1 MLNYKAAYAGFLM
14 VVALFLANAGIS
26 YWNTRRVVADEQ
38 WVLRA
43 RQVIETL
50 DELRATAS
58 EAEASQRGF
67 VITGGATYL
76 DTYETAAGEIRNQ
89 LDELYQLTADNPP
102 QQQRIEALKTPVER
116 RLDRLQE
123 NLDIRRDQGFEAAR
137 DIVAAE
143 EGRLLMSDVKDR
155 VNELKDTEKS
165 VLATRVADARASLRT
180 KLVTNVIGTLLGIAV
195 TVFALLLFR
204 RTLLQRQRS
213 EDEART
219 EASHQAVLA
228 ELRRL
233 ALSDADAGTVMKRA
247 SELAATT
254 LDVPLAGIFE
264 PSERSAGLRLRTGVG
279 WRAGS
284 VGLASIGA
292 GEQSMAGF
300 ALGAGDAPRSD
311 DTAPYPPVICQDV
324 NADPRFAASPLLS
337 KHGAVSGV
345 CAVICD
351 GTEAPWGVL
360 GVFATSDRAFTPEDT
375 GFLRSIANVLASM
388 LQRRKSEQALRDSE
402 ARFRALAESVPEI
415 VWTAQPDGRCDYVNR
430 RWQDFTGMSFE
441 AAAGFGWTN
450 ALHED
455 DVQYSKARWMAS
467 MRSGDPFEC
476 EYRFRRA
483 DGSYRWCLG
492 RALPMRDEQG
502 RIVKWF
508 GNCTDID
515 NHLRMEKALQATD
528 RRKNEFLAVL
538 AHELRNPLAPIGVVA
553 QLLKLPDH
561 RPEQIKQAAKII
573 DDQLDYMTRLIEDLS
588 DASRIGQGK
597 VRIRKER
604 VQVSQIVEQ
613 AVAIAEPAIAARD
626 HGLRVDLPEQALTVD
641 ADPTRMSQVLANL
654 LINASKYT
662 DRGGQIELC
671 ASGDEDTVTMRVKDT
686 GVGISPDLLD
696 TVFDDFFQVEDS
708 VAHSQG
714 GLGIGLGLVRR
725 LVELHG
731 GTVQARS
738 DGPGCGSE
746 FVVTLPA
753 PRAARPVGFHRVLLA
768 EDHSAVAQSFA
779 RLLTARGSQVEI
791 ARTGP
796 EALALARRLRP
807 DLIFL
812 DIGLPDMDG
821 FEVAR
826 RLREDAAFEHTVL
839 VALSGY
845 GDERRAQA
853 LESGFD
859 RYVVK
864 PLRPDMLDDILAEPD
879 SGERAPADAA
889 SEQAAAAERS
899 APANAAL

>member
-1 MLNYKAAYAGFLM
+1 MVNNKAAYAGFLM
-14 VVALFLANAGIS
+14 VVALFLANAGVS
-26 YWNTRRVVADEQ
+26 YWNTQRVVDDEE

-67 VITGGATYL
+67 VITGSKTYL

-89 LDELYQLTADNPP
+89 LDELYQLTADNVT
-102 QQQRIEALKTPVER
+102 QQQRIEALRTPVER
-116 RLDRLQE
+116 RLDGLQQ

-137 DIVAAE
+137 GIVAAE
-143 EGRLLMSDVKDR
+143 EGKLLMSEVKNQ
-155 VNELKDTEKS
+155 VNALKNTEES
-165 VLATRVADARASLRT
+165 ILATRVADARASLKT
-180 KLVTNVIGTLLGIAV
+180 KLVTNIIGTLLGIAV

-204 RTLLQRQRS
+204 RTLLHRQRS
-213 EDEART
+213 EAEAHT
-219 EASHQAVLA
+219 EASRQAVLA

-233 ALSDADAGTVMKRA
+233 ALTDASADTIMKRA
-247 SELAATT
+247 SELAATA
-254 LDVPLAGIFE
+254 LDVPLAGILE
-264 PSERSAGLRLRTGVG
+264 PSDHGAGLRLRAGVG
-279 WRAGS
+279 WHPGS
-284 VGLASIGA
+284 LGLPSTGA
-292 GEQSMAGF
+292 GERSIADF
-300 ALGAGDAPRSD
+300 ALAAGDAGPSD
-311 DTAPYPPVICQDV
+311 ETPHYPPVICEDV
-324 NADPRFAASPLLS
+324 NADPRFGASPLLS
-337 KHGAVSGV
+337 EHGAVSGV
-345 CAVICD
+345 CAVIYD
-351 GTEAPWGVL
+351 SPDAPWGVL
-360 GVFATSDRAFTPEDT
+360 GVFATSRRAFTAEET
-375 GFLRSIANVLASM
+375 AFLQSIANVLASM
-388 LQRRKSEQALRDSE
+388 LQRRRSEQALRDSE

-415 VWTAQPDGRCDYVNR
+415 VWTARPDGRCDYVNR
-430 RWQDFTGMSFE
+430 RWHDFTGMSFE
-441 AAAGFGWTN
+441 EAEGFGWTD
-450 ALHED
+450 ALYED
-455 DVQYSKARWMAS
+455 DVERSRARWMAS
-467 MRSGDPFEC
+467 MRSGEPFEC

-508 GNCTDID
+508 GNCMDID
-515 NHLRMEKALQATD
+515 NHLRMEKALQAAD

-553 QLLKLPDH
+553 QLLKLPEH

-573 DDQLDYMTRLIEDLS
+573 DDQLEYMTRLIEDLA

-604 VQVSQIVEQ
+604 VEVSHIVEQ
-613 AVAIAEPAIAARD
+613 AVAIAKPAIAARD
-626 HGLRVDLPEQALTVD
+626 HHLRVDLPEQALPVD

-662 DRGGQIELC
+662 ERGGQIELR
-671 ASGDEDTVTMRVKDT
+671 ASGGADTVTLRVKDT

-731 GTVQARS
+731 GTVRAHS

-746 FVVTLPA
+746 FVVSLPA
-753 PRAARPVGFHRVLLA
+753 PRAERPASFHRVLLA

-796 EALALARRLRP
+796 EALALARRFRP
-807 DLIFL
+807 DLIFV

-826 RLREDAAFEHTVL
+826 RLREDGAFEHTVL

-864 PLRPDMLDDILAEPD
+864 PLRPAVLDEILAEPD
-879 SGERAPADAA
+879 SGEPAPADAA
-889 SEQAAAAERS
+889 A
-899 APANAAL
+899 APAGATEHGASANVTL